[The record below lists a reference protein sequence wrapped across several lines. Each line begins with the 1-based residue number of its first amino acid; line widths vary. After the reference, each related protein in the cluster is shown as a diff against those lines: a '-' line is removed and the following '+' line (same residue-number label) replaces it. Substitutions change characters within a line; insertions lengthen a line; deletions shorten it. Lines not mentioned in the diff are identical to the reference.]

1 MHQYQPNPGAMMPIP
16 INVPPPMLHVQ
27 SSYQPHGLKRP
38 TDWAHHANK
47 RPFYGVPEEPLSK
60 TCSRCNKECKKED
73 YAKRQWVKKDGE
85 RKCSDCVKAVLA
97 ANRAIVEN
105 IHGIPP
111 GSSSLLVAEK
121 VSPSSSV
128 TNELPSE
135 VRRVCS
141 RCKLPHDWTKFTK
154 TQWVAAALVRKC
166 KECLEEEKQI
176 KKKVDQEQG
185 IQALLMMSGQVS
197 ESTEDPM
204 KAALKAAADRKAA
217 EAAKLLANPEAVYSV
232 SKSTD
237 VADPKGILKPASHDS
252 ASPDL
257 VRSNVVV
264 KEVPSGLVFGGPTVT
279 NEEGSFTGS
288 AGVGSAGGGPNTVGI
303 KPGGIPNMRRCS
315 KCHRDCDHN
324 HFSKTQWLMSSIFR
338 RCKRCM
344 GDDAEAVKAF
354 QRTQDINDR
363 RFMYGD
369 TSKPRECTSCKLEL
383 EWDKF
388 SKRQWI
394 AVECARRCKACVNK
408 SLAEMNK

>member
-1 MHQYQPNPGAMMPIP
+1 MYQANPVAMMPIP
-16 INVPPPMLHVQ
+16 VNVPPPMLRMN
-27 SSYQPHGLKRP
+27 SNYQPHGLKRP
-38 TDWAHHANK
+38 ADWAYQANK
-47 RPFYGVPEEPLSK
+47 RPFYGVPEELSK
-60 TCSRCNKECKKED
+60 TCSRCNKECKKDD
-73 YAKRQWVKKDGE
+73 YAKRQWLKKDGE
-85 RKCSDCVKAVLA
+85 RKCTECVKAVLA
-97 ANRAIVEN
+97 ANKAIVEN
-105 IHGIPP
+105 IHGIAPAS
-111 GSSSLLVAEK
+111 GILCAAEK

-128 TNELPSE
+128 TNDQSSE
-135 VRRVCS
+135 AKRICS

-176 KKKVDQEQG
+176 KKRVDQEQG

-204 KAALKAAADRKAA
+204 KAALKAAADLKAA
-217 EAAKLLANPEAVYSV
+217 QAAKFLANPDAVSSMSNTTNV
-232 SKSTD
+232 TD
-237 VADPKGILKPASHDS
+237 LKGILKPASHDS
-252 ASPDL
+252 TSPDL
-257 VRSNVVV
+257 IKSDVVV
-264 KEVPSGLVFGGPTVT
+264 KEEAPSGLVLGGPTVT
-279 NEEGSFTGS
+279 NEEGSCTDSTGAGS
-288 AGVGSAGGGPNTVGI
+288 AGAGLNSVGI
-303 KPGGIPNMRRCS
+303 KVLGTPNMRQCS
-315 KCHRDCDHN
+315 KCHRVCDHTQY
-324 HFSKTQWLMSSIFR
+324 SKTQWLMSSIFR

-344 GDDAEAVKAF
+344 DDDAEAVKAV

-408 SLAEMNK
+408 SLAELAKAT